1 MLSILREDG
10 LGDNEWDLKT
20 GGRDINNLCSAD
32 ETTLK
37 TESSK
42 NLQALVVKVKKQS
55 EKWD

>member
-32 ETTLK
+32 ETTLI